1 MCLNLQKLVQGA
13 SPGDEPE
20 ANDSNGSDSGRSGA
34 GVSYPFCEFLLVAG
48 KFSFFSVLKT
58 ISHDELRQPP
68 FGIPGASLLGV
79 AQHNEFN
86 N

>member
-34 GVSYPFCEFLLVAG
+34 CVSYPFCEFLLVAG
-48 KFSFFSVLKT
+48 KFSFFSVLKP